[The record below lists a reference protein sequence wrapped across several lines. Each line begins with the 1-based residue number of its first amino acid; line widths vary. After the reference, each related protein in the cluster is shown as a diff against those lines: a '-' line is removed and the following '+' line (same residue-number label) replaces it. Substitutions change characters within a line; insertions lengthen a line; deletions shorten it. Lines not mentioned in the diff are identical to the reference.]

1 MRQIALDTETTGKW
15 LTAQH
20 RIVEIGCVEIVGR
33 TITGHNFHSKINPQR
48 EVPEGVREIHGYT
61 WEMLKD
67 SPLFADICDEFIS
80 FVQGAEIVIQNAS
93 FDLRFL
99 DRELQRLNRKDFIT
113 ETQCAVVD
121 TVRMARKLHHGE
133 PNDLDTLCDRYG
145 IDRSHRKLHG
155 ALKDAKLL
163 AQVYL
168 AMTNDQ

>member
-15 LTAQH
+15 LTPEH
-20 RIVEIGCVEIVGR
+20 RIVEIGCVEIVDR
-33 TITGHNFHSKINPQR
+33 IITGHNFHSKINPQR
-48 EVPEGVREIHGYT
+48 EVPEDAREIHGHT

-67 SPLFADICDEFIS
+67 SPLFVDICDELIS
-80 FVQGAEIVIQNAS
+80 FVRGAEIVIHNAP
-93 FDLRFL
+93 FDLGFL
-99 DRELQRLNRKDFIT
+99 NRELQRLNRKDFIT
-113 ETQCAVVD
+113 ETQCTVVD
-121 TVRMARKLHHGE
+121 TKRMAQKRHPK
-133 PNDLDTLCDRYG
+133 PNTLDALCDRYG

>member
-1 MRQIALDTETTGKW
+1 MRQIALDTETTGGWSAAK
-15 LTAQH
+15 H
-20 RIVEIGCVEIVGR
+20 RIVEIGCVEIIDR
-33 TITGHNFHSKINPQR
+33 TITRRNFHSKINPQR
-48 EVPEGVREIHGYT
+48 EIDEDAKQIHGYT

-80 FVQGAEIVIQNAS
+80 FVRGAEIVIQNAS
-93 FDLRFL
+93 FDLGFL
-99 DRELQRLNRKDFIT
+99 NGELQRLNRKDFIT
-113 ETQCAVVD
+113 EAQCTVVD
-121 TVRMARKLHHGE
+121 TLRIARKLHHGE

-145 IDRSHRKLHG
+145 IDRSHRQLHG

>member
-1 MRQIALDTETTGKW
+1 MRQIALDTETTGRGSE
-15 LTAQH
+15 AEH
-20 RIVEIGCVEIVGR
+20 RILEIGCVEIVDR
-33 TITGHNFHSKINPQR
+33 AITGRNFHSKINPQR

-99 DRELQRLNRKDFIT
+99 DGELQRLNRKDFIT
-113 ETQCAVVD
+113 EAQCTVVD
-121 TVRMARKLHHGE
+121 TLRMAQRRHPK
-133 PNDLDTLCDRYG
+133 PNTLNALCDRYG
-145 IDRSHRKLHG
+145 IDRSHRQLHG

-168 AMTNDQ
+168 AMTKGE

>member
-1 MRQIALDTETTGKW
+1 MRQIALDTETTGGWSAAK
-15 LTAQH
+15 H
-20 RIVEIGCVEIVGR
+20 RILEIGCVEIIDR
-33 TITGHNFHSKINPQR
+33 TITGRNFHSKINPQR
-48 EVPEGVREIHGYT
+48 EVDEDAKQIHGYT

-80 FVQGAEIVIQNAS
+80 FVRGAEIVIQNAS

-99 DRELQRLNRKDFIT
+99 NGELQRLNRKDFII
-113 ETQCAVVD
+113 EAQCTVVD
-121 TVRMARKLHHGE
+121 TLRMAEKRHFQPRKL
-133 PNDLDTLCDRYG
+133 NDLCDRYG

-168 AMTNDQ
+168 AMTDDQ